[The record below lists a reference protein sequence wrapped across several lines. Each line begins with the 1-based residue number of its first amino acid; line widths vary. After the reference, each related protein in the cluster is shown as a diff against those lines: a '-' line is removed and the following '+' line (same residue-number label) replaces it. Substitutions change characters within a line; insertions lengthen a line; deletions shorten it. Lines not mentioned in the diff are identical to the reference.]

1 MSLSPIGSF
10 EILLK
15 RENLNPI
22 LAGSPVVVGRRRA
35 LRLRLGPPRAAA
47 LPRVH
52 PDRARAAH
60 HDARPEGQ
68 AGQARRQGQDSQGR
82 QEKVGSDQVTGNTF
96 VTRSQWPNNCD
107 LEEVQYSCLRNSTE
121 GGFGCEQGS
130 HPLLAQ
136 HRR

>member
-1 MSLSPIGSF
+1 MSCLVLSPIGSF
-10 EILLK
+10 EILRGK
-15 RENLNPI
+15 NLNPI
-22 LAGSPVVVGRRRA
+22 LAGSPVVVGRRA

-82 QEKVGSDQVTGNTF
+82 QEKV
-96 VTRSQWPNNCD
+96 
-107 LEEVQYSCLRNSTE
+107 
-121 GGFGCEQGS
+121 
-130 HPLLAQ
+130 A
-136 HRR
+136 